1 MNESPFLPNYN
12 GIRYPEGMSPFKAGS
27 LLMKVATVGSS
38 DGKIKKGKG
47 GAGKKGKAS
56 GKSVSKS
63 MARTITSIKK

>member
-1 MNESPFLPNYN
+1 
-12 GIRYPEGMSPFKAGS
+12 
-27 LLMKVATVGSS
+27 MKVATVGSS